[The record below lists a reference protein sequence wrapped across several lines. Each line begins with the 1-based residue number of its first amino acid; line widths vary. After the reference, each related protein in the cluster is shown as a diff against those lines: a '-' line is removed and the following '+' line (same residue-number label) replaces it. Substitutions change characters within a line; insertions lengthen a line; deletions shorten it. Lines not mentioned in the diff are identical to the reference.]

1 MTPIVPDHP
10 RLRDS
15 REGSRD
21 GDSRGPSRRTV
32 LTGAAGLAGLA
43 GLLTLAGCAPA
54 RSTPTIP
61 EAAATG
67 TAKRGGRLRIA
78 RPAASAAETLDSASS
93 LSAYE
98 YLGALYNRL
107 VKLDEQGVTVP
118 DLAEEWSAT
127 PDGITWTFRLRSGV
141 RFHDGRRFTA
151 ADAIYSIEHILDP
164 ETASPQGEVLA
175 AMIGPGSMSAP
186 DPLTLRIELLTAN
199 AEFPSL
205 LTAYQCYIIPEGS
218 ADPANGPTIGTT
230 GIGTG
235 PFRLSGF
242 EPAGTGSI
250 EAYDDHFAGRPA
262 LDGIDFSSIQDTTAR
277 VNALLAGQ
285 IDLISQ
291 TNLDF
296 ATAQV
301 VSASSTAT
309 VARSANAQWY
319 TIPMLHTSA
328 EFSDPLVRQAMK
340 LAYDPQAIVDT
351 ALQGTGTAGWDNP
364 VPPTQAVWLDEQRAY
379 DPEQARALLKKAG
392 REGLRTEIFTSSY
405 ESVFT
410 PMAVAYR
417 DQVREAGID
426 LVVRNASSDSY
437 YTQIWMQKPLM
448 VSYWFTGR
456 PIDQLLNQ
464 IFRTGSSY
472 NESAWSNPTFDALL
486 DDARAE
492 MDDARRAT
500 LYQDAQRLIVDDA
513 ADMTPMFGDRLVG
526 IGRDVVNYREYGF
539 EFDYLQIGLRA

>member
-1 MTPIVPDHP
+1 MPSIVTTRTTLAGASARTLRIADRPERP
-10 RLRDS
+10 RT
-15 REGSRD
+15 
-21 GDSRGPSRRTV
+21 PSRRAVLAGTAGIAGLGLLA
-32 LTGAAGLAGLA
+32 LTG
-43 GLLTLAGCAPA
+43 C
-54 RSTPTIP
+54 STGASSTTIP

-67 TAKRGGRLRIA
+67 TPVQGGRLRVA

-107 VKLDEQGVTVP
+107 VKLDEKGETIP
-118 DLAEEWSAT
+118 DLAEEWSAS
-127 PDGITWTFRLRSGV
+127 PDGITWTFRLRRDV
-141 RFHDGRRFTA
+141 RFHDGTRFTA
-151 ADAIYSIEHILDP
+151 ADAIASIQHVIDP
-164 ETASPQGEVLA
+164 ATASPQGGVLGD
-175 AMIGPGSMSAP
+175 MLDPGSMSAP
-186 DPLTLRIELLTAN
+186 DPHTLVFQLKTPN

-205 LTAYQCYIIPEGS
+205 LTAYQCYIVP
-218 ADPANGPTIGTT
+218 ADAIATIGST

-235 PFRLSGF
+235 PFRLSSF
-242 EPAGTGSI
+242 HPAGSGSV
-250 EAYDDHFAGRPA
+250 EAFEDHFAGRPV
-262 LDGIDFSSIQDTTAR
+262 LDGIDFSSIQDTSAR

-296 ATAQV
+296 ATARV
-301 VSASSTAT
+301 VSASSRAT
-309 VARSANAQWY
+309 VARVENAQWY
-319 TIPMLHTSA
+319 TIPMLATSA
-328 EFSDPLVRQAMK
+328 EFQDPLVRQAMK
-340 LAYDPQAIVDT
+340 LAYDPEQILAT

-364 VPPTQAVWLDEQRAY
+364 VPPSLAAFVDVDRAY
-379 DPEQARALLKKAG
+379 DPDQAKALLAKAG
-392 REGLRTEIFTSSY
+392 VPGLRTTIHTSSY

-417 DQVREAGID
+417 DQVTAAGID
-426 LVVRNASSDSY
+426 LTVTNASSDSY
-437 YTQIWMQKPLM
+437 YTEIWMQKPLM

-486 DDARAE
+486 DDARAT
-492 MDDARRAT
+492 MDDAKRLM
-500 LYQDAQRLIVDDA
+500 LYQDAQRIVVEDS

-526 IGRDVVNYREYGF
+526 ISRDVVNYREYGF
-539 EFDYLQIGLRA
+539 EFDHLQIGFRR